1 MLSCVLVDY
10 VILRLMC
17 TKVYESWRGGILTHC
32 CIGGLFPIPAGP
44 FSFPSWLFPF
54 SSLDG
59 RGVKCEVTPYGLLIK
74 GDETLCLQIEI
85 VRVVH

>member
-1 MLSCVLVDY
+1 MIY

-17 TKVYESWRGGILTHC
+17 TKVYESWRGGILTRC

-44 FSFPSWLFPF
+44 FSFPSCLFPF

-59 RGVKCEVTPYGLLIK
+59 RDVKCEVTPHGRLIK
-74 GDETLCLQIEI
+74 GEETLRLLIEI

>member
-1 MLSCVLVDY
+1 MIY

-32 CIGGLFPIPAGP
+32 CIGGLSPIPVGP

-54 SSLDG
+54 YSLDG
-59 RGVKCEVTPYGLLIK
+59 RDEKCEVTPHELLIK
-74 GDETLCLQIEI
+74 GDETLRLLIEI
-85 VRVVH
+85 VRVVQ

>member
-1 MLSCVLVDY
+1 MLSCVLMIY

-32 CIGGLFPIPAGP
+32 CIGGLSPIPVGP

-54 SSLDG
+54 YSLDG
-59 RGVKCEVTPYGLLIK
+59 RDEKCEVTPHELLIK
-74 GDETLCLQIEI
+74 GDETLRLLIEI
-85 VRVVH
+85 VRVVQ